1 MMWVGGNGT
10 EKRRRLPDLEALIKR
25 KYPELPENQKKVAD
39 FFLANVR
46 EVPFLSVT
54 EIEHRAGTSKATV
67 VRLAQSL
74 GFTGF
79 LELRRKLRTGLQ
91 LEMGMSDVYPFP
103 TGITL
108 TETLDA
114 VAQQD
119 LKNIQQTVQ
128 QLDRK
133 VFHAVADA
141 VVHAGHVYTLGLGI
155 SSLMA
160 QVLAYSLNQVAVS
173 ATAFVHEYETFL
185 DQVPFLKQDDLL
197 IAFSFPPYSRE
208 TVDAVK
214 AAANRKVRVVG
225 ITDRV
230 TSPVSYRASFVLPI
244 RSTNMI
250 FTNSISAISVVINA
264 LVTEVALKNRSRA
277 LRLQKE
283 IGRLHREAGHF
294 TAD

>member
-1 MMWVGGNGT
+1 MSQNGT
-10 EKRRRLPDLEALIKR
+10 YGVPELTRSVRDR
-25 KYPELPENQKKVAD
+25 YPMLPENQKKVAD
-39 FFLANVR
+39 FFLANAR

-79 LELRRKLRTGLQ
+79 LELRRKLRVGIQ
-91 LEMGMSDVYPFP
+91 WEMGISDIYPFP
-103 TGITL
+103 RGIPI

-133 VFHAVADA
+133 AFHAVADA

-160 QVLAYSLNQVAVS
+160 QILAYSLNQVAVP

-185 DQVPFLKQDDLL
+185 DQVPFLKRNDLL

-208 TVDAVK
+208 TVDAAK

-230 TSPVSYRASFVLPI
+230 TSPVGYRASYVLPI

-264 LVTEVALKNRSRA
+264 LVTEIALKNRSRA

-294 TAD
+294 TAE

>member
-1 MMWVGGNGT
+1 MTRTGRYGVPELT
-10 EKRRRLPDLEALIKR
+10 RSVRDR
-25 KYPELPENQKKVAD
+25 YPALPENQKKVAD
-39 FFLANVR
+39 FFLGHAR

-54 EIEHRAGTSKATV
+54 DIERQAGTSKATV

-79 LELRRKLRTGLQ
+79 LELRRKLRTAAQ
-91 LEMGMSDVYPFP
+91 SEMGMSDVYPFP
-103 TGITL
+103 TGIPITG
-108 TETLDA
+108 TLDA
-114 VAQQD
+114 VAQRD
-119 LKNIQQTVQ
+119 IKNIQQTVLH
-128 QLDRK
+128 LDRK

-141 VVHAGHVYTLGLGI
+141 VVQARHVYTLGLGI

-160 QVLAYSLNQVAVS
+160 QVLAYSLNQVAVP

-185 DQVPFLKQDDLL
+185 DQVPFLKQGDLL

-208 TVDAVK
+208 TVDAVGV
-214 AAANRKVRVVG
+214 ASGRKVHVVA

-230 TSPVSYRASFVLPI
+230 TSPVSYRSDFVLPI
-244 RSTNMI
+244 QSANMI

-264 LVTEVALKNRSRA
+264 LVTEIALKNRSRA

-283 IGRLHREAGHF
+283 IGRLHRDAGHF
-294 TAD
+294 TAE

>member
-1 MMWVGGNGT
+1 MSQRGNYGVPELT
-10 EKRRRLPDLEALIKR
+10 RSVRDR
-25 KYPELPENQKKVAD
+25 YPALPENQKKVAD
-39 FFLANVR
+39 FFLTHVR
-46 EVPFLSVT
+46 EIPFLSVT
-54 EIEHRAGTSKATV
+54 DIEKQAGASKATV

-79 LELRRKLRTGLQ
+79 LELRRKLRAGLQ
-91 LEMGMSDVYPFP
+91 SEMGISDVYPFP

-128 QLDRK
+128 HVDRK

-141 VVHAGHVYTLGLGI
+141 VVRAGHVYTMGLGI

-160 QVLAYSLNQVAVS
+160 QVLAYSLNQVAVP
-173 ATAFVHEYETFL
+173 ATAFIHEYETFL
-185 DQVPFLKQDDLL
+185 DQVPFLRHNDLL

-208 TVDAVK
+208 TIDAVK
-214 AAANRKVRVVG
+214 AVESRKIRVVG

-230 TSPVSYRASFVLPI
+230 TSPVSLRAAFVLPI
-244 RSTNMI
+244 RSTNVI
-250 FTNSISAISVVINA
+250 FTNSISAISVVMNA

-277 LRLQKE
+277 LRLQE
-283 IGRLHREAGHF
+283 AIGRLHREAGHF
-294 TAD
+294 TTD

>member
-1 MMWVGGNGT
+1 MSSIGKCGVPELT
-10 EKRRRLPDLEALIKR
+10 RSVRDR
-25 KYPELPENQKKVAD
+25 YPALPENQKKVAD
-39 FFLANVR
+39 FFLAHVR
-46 EVPFLSVT
+46 EIPFLSVT
-54 EIEHRAGTSKATV
+54 DIEKQAGASKATV

-79 LELRRKLRTGLQ
+79 LELRRKLRAGLQ
-91 LEMGMSDVYPFP
+91 SEVGISDVYPFP

-108 TETLDA
+108 TDTLDT

-128 QLDRK
+128 HLDRK

-141 VVHAGHVYTLGLGI
+141 VVRAGHVYTIGLGI

-160 QVLAYSLNQVAVS
+160 HVLAYSLNQVAVP
-173 ATAFVHEYETFL
+173 ATAFIHEYKTFL
-185 DQVPFLKQDDLL
+185 DQVPFLRHNDLL

-208 TVDAVK
+208 TIDAIK
-214 AAANRKVRVVG
+214 AVENRKVRVVG

-230 TSPVSYRASFVLPI
+230 TSPVSLRAAFVLPI
-244 RSTNMI
+244 RSTNVI
-250 FTNSISAISVVINA
+250 FTNSISAISVVMNA

-283 IGRLHREAGHF
+283 IGRLHRESGHF
-294 TAD
+294 TTE

>member
-1 MMWVGGNGT
+1 MSHGG
-10 EKRRRLPDLEALIKR
+10 
-25 KYPELPENQKKVAD
+25 KYGVPELTRAVRGRYPVLPENQKKIAD
-39 FFLANVR
+39 FFLANAR

-54 EIEHRAGTSKATV
+54 EIEKRAGTSKATV

-79 LELRRKLRTGLQ
+79 LELRRALRASLQ
-91 LEMGMSDVYPFP
+91 SEMGMSDVYPFP

-114 VAQQD
+114 VAHQD
-119 LKNIQQTVQ
+119 LRNIQQTVQ
-128 QLDRK
+128 HLDRK

-141 VVHAGHVYTLGLGI
+141 IVRAGHVYTLGLGI

-160 QVLAYSLNQVAVS
+160 QVLAYSLNQVAVP
-173 ATAFVHEYETFL
+173 ATAFIHDYETFL
-185 DQVPFLKQDDLL
+185 DQVPFLRHDDLL

-214 AAANRKVRVVG
+214 AVASRKVRVVG

-230 TSPVSYRASFVLPI
+230 TSPVGYRAAFVLPI

-264 LVTEVALKNRSRA
+264 LVTEIALRNRSRA
-277 LRLQKE
+277 LRLQQE
-283 IGRLHREAGHF
+283 IGRLLREAGHF